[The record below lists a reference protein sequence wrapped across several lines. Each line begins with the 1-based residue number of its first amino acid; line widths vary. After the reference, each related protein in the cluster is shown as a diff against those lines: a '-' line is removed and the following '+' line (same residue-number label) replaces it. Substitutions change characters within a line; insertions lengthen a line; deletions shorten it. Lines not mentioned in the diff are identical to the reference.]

1 MMKAQK
7 RQFLFAFS
15 LLGLLNPLFIQNSVA
30 KSSYFVSSWL
40 INLYVL
46 NQSPFIKK
54 LLFLQLSF
62 LNPHLD
68 FSKKEQRIFLTCD
81 VEILLPQQS
90 PMKGLVSLNSSFVY
104 DPVRYQIFLK
114 DPQLTSFT
122 LDVFNA
128 QENQIIGQLSPI
140 ISNLFNGQAIYT
152 LTAEDIKMFRK
163 APSSILIEDGG
174 IRFYFD

>member
-1 MMKAQK
+1 MKAPK
-7 RQFLFAFS
+7 RQFLLALS
-15 LLGLLNPLFIQNSVA
+15 LLGLLNPLLIKNSFA
-30 KSSYFVSSWL
+30 KSSFFISSWL

-46 NQSPFIKK
+46 NQSPVVKK

-81 VEILLPQQS
+81 VEVLLPQQS
-90 PMKGLVSLNSSFVY
+90 PIKGLVSLNSSFVY

-140 ISNLFNGQAIYT
+140 IGNLFNGLAIYT
-152 LTAEDIKMFRK
+152 LTAQDIKMLRR

-174 IRFYFD
+174 IRFYYD